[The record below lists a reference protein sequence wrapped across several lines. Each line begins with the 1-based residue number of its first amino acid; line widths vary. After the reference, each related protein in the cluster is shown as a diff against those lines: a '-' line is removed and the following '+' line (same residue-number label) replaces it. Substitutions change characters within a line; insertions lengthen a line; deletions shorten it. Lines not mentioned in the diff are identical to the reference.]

1 MIGTSIAL
9 SFGKHRHVQSSTTR
23 ATETVK
29 KVLVGNETQRQGKIL
44 ALLSVWKEAFV
55 SKGYLTETQYGQD
68 SKGLYLEGVTATNKS

>member
-44 ALLSVWKEAFV
+44 ALLSV
-55 SKGYLTETQYGQD
+55 
-68 SKGLYLEGVTATNKS
+68 